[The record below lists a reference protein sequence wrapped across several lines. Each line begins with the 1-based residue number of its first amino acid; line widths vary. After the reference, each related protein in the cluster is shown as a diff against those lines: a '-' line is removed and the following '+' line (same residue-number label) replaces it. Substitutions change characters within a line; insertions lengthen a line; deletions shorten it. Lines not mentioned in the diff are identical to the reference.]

1 MVAANNSD
9 IMDNPSPLNKS
20 KPKSQMHSKKLSKGT
35 HQLASITSHNTGF
48 VVNYINGVPVTD
60 LSPPQPS
67 IKKSAKQKL
76 PRIYKSKESLP
87 NSTHHAYYGNGPP
100 QVGYPTSTTAKQHP
114 DILVR
119 TS

>member
-1 MVAANNSD
+1 
-9 IMDNPSPLNKS
+9 
-20 KPKSQMHSKKLSKGT
+20 MHSKKLSKAQ

-48 VVNYINGVPVTD
+48 VVNYVNGVPVTE

-67 IKKSAKQKL
+67 LKKSGKQKL

-87 NSTHHAYYGNGPP
+87 SSTHHAYYNNVQP
-100 QVGYPTSTTAKQHP
+100 QLGYPTSATAKQHP

-119 TS
+119 ASQ